1 MQTIQK
7 LFAPRD
13 LTQGS
18 PMSGIALFSIPLLLG
33 NLAQQLYNTVDAI
46 VVGRYVGD
54 AALGA
59 VGLAG
64 PVLNLMIV
72 LFMGIS
78 TGATIVVSQYFG
90 AKDREALSRAVGT
103 TVMLTLW
110 SGILM
115 SVIGMLCARPLLLL
129 LGTPEE
135 MLDMA
140 SDYLFI
146 IMLGITGMAFYAILS
161 GVLRGLGDS
170 VSPLIYLLIASLL
183 NIVLDIAFI
192 TLLGMTTDGVAWAT
206 IIAQGVSAV
215 LCFLRLRRM
224 RDTLDLNRHTLRLD
238 KPIMN
243 RIVRLG
249 VPAGMTQMIFSL
261 SSILVQSL
269 TNSLGPNVVTAVTA
283 VMRVDGFAMMPNFTF
298 GVAATTFTGQNVGAR
313 RMDRVHQGA
322 KATLVLAVATSTV
335 LTACILIFGESLM
348 RVFTQTNEIVMMGI
362 GMFQML
368 AVGYI
373 AFGVTQTLQG
383 VMRGAGETVIP
394 MWISI
399 IVTVVIRMPIAYLWA
414 YLTRTPAMPAA
425 DPMCLYGS
433 LLISW
438 LLGCAMSIWVYLRG
452 KWKRKCLWDDTD
464 AEMRAAFSEADQQ
477 NEGSL

>member
-129 LGTPEE
+129 L
-135 MLDMA
+135 
-140 SDYLFI
+140 
-146 IMLGITGMAFYAILS
+146 
-161 GVLRGLGDS
+161 
-170 VSPLIYLLIASLL
+170 
-183 NIVLDIAFI
+183 
-192 TLLGMTTDGVAWAT
+192 
-206 IIAQGVSAV
+206 
-215 LCFLRLRRM
+215 LRLRR
-224 RDTLDLNRHTLRLD
+224 RNRSR
-238 KPIMN
+238 
-243 RIVRLG
+243 
-249 VPAGMTQMIFSL
+249 
-261 SSILVQSL
+261 
-269 TNSLGPNVVTAVTA
+269 
-283 VMRVDGFAMMPNFTF
+283 
-298 GVAATTFTGQNVGAR
+298 
-313 RMDRVHQGA
+313 
-322 KATLVLAVATSTV
+322 
-335 LTACILIFGESLM
+335 
-348 RVFTQTNEIVMMGI
+348 
-362 GMFQML
+362 
-368 AVGYI
+368 
-373 AFGVTQTLQG
+373 
-383 VMRGAGETVIP
+383 
-394 MWISI
+394 
-399 IVTVVIRMPIAYLWA
+399 
-414 YLTRTPAMPAA
+414 
-425 DPMCLYGS
+425 
-433 LLISW
+433 
-438 LLGCAMSIWVYLRG
+438 
-452 KWKRKCLWDDTD
+452 
-464 AEMRAAFSEADQQ
+464 
-477 NEGSL
+477 